1 MRPAF
6 GSGVPGKRDSG
17 QTVLYALTDRVRFGS
32 PQGLVGSAGRPNPS
46 PDSNPIPNPDPDP
59 DPHSHTNSHAHAD
72 RSSVRLTLTLT
83 LTLTGRLYVS
93 DKESCSMRVISL
105 IENFNPGYPVQ
116 SEGAV
121 RTVLGSARESSDDS
135 NGVGDAALLGG
146 YGDTDGT
153 GSGARLTLPTGLCL
167 LTPTLLAMAD
177 TLNNRIKLVDISSDT
192 AQSFT
197 LLGSGTGTEGSSS
210 SSSSGIS
217 DDGSGTNVLLRSP
230 QGVAFDSAL
239 GVLYVAD
246 TGHDR
251 VLACTLTGTGVGV
264 GGSVRPSIARVQVLE
279 IKN

>member
-1 MRPAF
+1 
-6 GSGVPGKRDSG
+6 
-17 QTVLYALTDRVRFGS
+17 
-32 PQGLVGSAGRPNPS
+32 
-46 PDSNPIPNPDPDP
+46 
-59 DPHSHTNSHAHAD
+59 
-72 RSSVRLTLTLT
+72 
-83 LTLTGRLYVS
+83 
-93 DKESCSMRVISL
+93 MRVISL

-197 LLGSGTGTEGSSS
+197 LLGSGAGAEGSN
-210 SSSSGIS
+210 SSSGIS
-217 DDGSGTNVLLRSP
+217 DDGSGTNILLCSP

-251 VLACTLTGTGVGV
+251 VLACTLTGIGV
-264 GGSVRPSIARVQVLE
+264 GGSVRPSIARIQVLE